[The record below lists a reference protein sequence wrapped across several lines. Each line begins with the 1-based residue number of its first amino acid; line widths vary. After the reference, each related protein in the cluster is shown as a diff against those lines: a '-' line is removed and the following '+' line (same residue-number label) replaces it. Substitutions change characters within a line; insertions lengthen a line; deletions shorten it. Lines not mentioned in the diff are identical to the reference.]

1 MYKVANTVLSLPVI
15 LVALCF
21 MPVLGVILLLARMYI
36 CPYYKNYKFNIT
48 LAICGL
54 LILVPKILEKFKLNI
69 PYLNDILSNNI
80 YKEIS
85 KHGKFIIIVGVIL
98 FLVTYIYR
106 TTMESLKHAA
116 IAAAAIQMG
125 NEGRK
130 EISENKKKIEV
141 NEYEE
146 EIKEFKKITEYHCPY
161 CGGLTKSVKGVE
173 KCKYCDREVEINEN
187 E

>member
-1 MYKVANTVLSLPVI
+1 MYKIAKIILSLPII
-15 LVALCF
+15 LVALCCI
-21 MPVLGVILLLARMYI
+21 PALGVILLLVRMYEY
-36 CPYYKNYKFNIT
+36 PYYKNYRFNIS

-54 LILVPKILEKFKLNI
+54 LIMTPKLLSKSKIDI
-69 PYLNDILSNNI
+69 PYLNDVLNNDI
-80 YKEIS
+80 YIEVS
-85 KHGKFIIIVGVIL
+85 KHGKFIIIIGIIL

-106 TTMESLKHAA
+106 TTQESLKHAA

-130 EISENKKKIEV
+130 EFSANKKKIEE

-161 CGGLTKSVKGVE
+161 CGGLTKSTKGVE
-173 KCKYCDREVEINEN
+173 KCKYCNREVTIEKK
-187 E
+187 